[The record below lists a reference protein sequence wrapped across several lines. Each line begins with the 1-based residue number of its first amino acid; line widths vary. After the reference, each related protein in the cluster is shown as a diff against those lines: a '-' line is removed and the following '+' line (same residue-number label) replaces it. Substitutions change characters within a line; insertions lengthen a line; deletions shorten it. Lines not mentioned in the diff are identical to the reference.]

1 MEPTVIIALITALA
15 AIIAPL
21 ITAIVNN
28 RTAIK
33 LKEIEAKGEKQRN
46 VTLHER
52 EVLENALMGIS
63 VLMSG
68 QTYDRFY
75 DACPDILKATAY
87 VEDVTGE
94 KIRKMVYAK
103 NEEKPTIDDFSEVC
117 ISLKKAIEKRI
128 AE

>member
-1 MEPTVIIALITALA
+1 MEPTVIIALIAALA

-21 ITAIVNN
+21 ITAVINN

-52 EVLENALMGIS
+52 EILENALMGIS

-68 QTYDRFY
+68 QTLERFY
-75 DACPDILKATAY
+75 DACPDLLRAMAY
-87 VEDVTGE
+87 VDDTTGE
-94 KIRKMVYAK
+94 KLRKIVYVK
-103 NEEKPTIDDFSEVC
+103 NEEKPTIGDYSEVC
-117 ISLKKAIEKRI
+117 ISIKKAIEKRI
-128 AE
+128 VE